1 MLILLRMP
9 ARYMRKDASQDDRE
23 VFEHYKTLLQEI
35 QAGTRSA
42 LIMPSER
49 DPETRERLFDIEIV
63 GA

>member
-1 MLILLRMP
+1 MLVLLRMP
-9 ARYMRKDASQDDRE
+9 SRYMRKDASQDDKE
-23 VFEHYKTLLQEI
+23 VFEYYKTLLKEI

-42 LIMPSER
+42 LIVPSER